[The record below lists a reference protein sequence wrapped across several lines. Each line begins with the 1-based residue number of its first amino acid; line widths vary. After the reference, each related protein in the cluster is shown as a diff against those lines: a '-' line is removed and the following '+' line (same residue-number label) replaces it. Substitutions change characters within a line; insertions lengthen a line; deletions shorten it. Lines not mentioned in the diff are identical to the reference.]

1 MQPKGLVTTVLI
13 ITLALTAPALSQTT
27 FDNTMQERTARRER
41 PHGPPPKAFIACEGK
56 KVGEAVLIE
65 TPHGDEIEAV
75 CKYRGDRLV
84 AQPMNGPPSRPDNE
98 KE

>member
-1 MQPKGLVTTVLI
+1 MQPKGSVTTVLI
-13 ITLALTAPALSQTT
+13 IALVLAAPALGQTMT
-27 FDNTMQERTARRER
+27 GNTMQEPPARRER
-41 PHGPPPKAFIACEGK
+41 PHGPPPEAFIACEGK

-75 CKYRGDRLV
+75 CKYRDDRLV
-84 AQPMNGPPSRPDNE
+84 AQPLNGPPPRPDDE

>member
-13 ITLALTAPALSQTT
+13 ITLVLAAPALGQMT
-27 FDNTMQERTARRER
+27 FDNTMQEPTAGRER
-41 PHGPPPKAFIACEGK
+41 PCGRPPEAFIACKGK

-65 TPHGDEIEAV
+65 TPHGDEIAAV
-75 CKYRGDRLV
+75 CKYRDERLV
-84 AQPMNGPPSRPDNE
+84 AQPLNGPPPRPDNE